1 MSKALVAI
9 FRFIVKTLAVIL
21 AALFVLTSIPIL
33 SIFTVEHT
41 LFDAGTYKHVLQ
53 ENGVYQRLPD
63 IVGEGMDSVKAF
75 IANPCKTNPLGCA
88 IDGASPELQ
97 ACLTGVLGESNYEA
111 IGSGQRNATES
122 ELAGSQHCLDQFGSS
137 ESTDNAQ
144 DESGGS
150 GVDFINNLSTRDWQA
165 LITLLLPPDESR
177 TMVEGMLDQVF
188 ATVNGETDTARLSL
202 AVVKAHLIGQPGAD
216 LVQLL
221 LKAQPPCT
229 EEQLAQIHAE
239 AASESEEAVVC
250 NPPPQDLALLTDQ
263 LTSKLASASA
273 QIPDDVVIIKP
284 ASDLVATGEASP
296 GNDPLETL
304 NKVRVAIRFT
314 PLIPI
319 ILLMLVSLLVIR
331 SLKSWLRWWGIPF
344 LITGLV
350 VAVIGLSILPLLNLA
365 WVNLVLPRFPAMLP
379 ASLAEFAH
387 SLMNSI
393 GRAGTTPMV
402 IQAAI
407 LGFIGLAATIGSI
420 FVDRKPKPPAL
431 VVPLPEPKTRLS
443 NQLELGFALHF

>member
-1 MSKALVAI
+1 M
-9 FRFIVKTLAVIL
+9 
-21 AALFVLTSIPIL
+21 
-33 SIFTVEHT
+33 
-41 LFDAGTYKHVLQ
+41 
-53 ENGVYQRLPD
+53 
-63 IVGEGMDSVKAF
+63 
-75 IANPCKTNPLGCA
+75 
-88 IDGASPELQ
+88 
-97 ACLTGVLGESNYEA
+97 
-111 IGSGQRNATES
+111 
-122 ELAGSQHCLDQFGSS
+122 
-137 ESTDNAQ
+137 
-144 DESGGS
+144 
-150 GVDFINNLSTRDWQA
+150 DFINNLSTRDWQA

-379 ASLAEFAH
+379 PSLAEFAH
-387 SLMNSI
+387 TLLNSI
-393 GRAGTTPMV
+393 SRAGTTPMV

-431 VVPLPEPKTRLS
+431 VVPLPEPKNTP
-443 NQLELGFALHF
+443 E

>member
-21 AALFVLTSIPIL
+21 VALFVLTSIPIL
-33 SIFTVEHT
+33 SIFTVEHS
-41 LFDAGTYKHVLQ
+41 LFDAGTYKHALE
-53 ENGVYQRLPD
+53 ENGVYQKLPA

-75 IANPCKTNPLGCA
+75 ITDPCKGNSLGCA

-97 ACLTGVLGESNYEA
+97 ACLTGVLGASNYEA
-111 IGSGQRNATES
+111 IGSGQRSATET
-122 ELAGSQHCLDQFGSS
+122 ELASSQGCLDQFGSG
-137 ESTDNAQ
+137 ESTGDAQ

-150 GVDFINNLSTRDWQA
+150 GVAFINNLSTRDWQA
-165 LITLLLPPDESR
+165 LITLLLPPDESKA
-177 TMVEGMLDQVF
+177 MVEGMLDQVF
-188 ATVNGETDTARLSL
+188 ATVNGETCTARLSL
-202 AVVKAHLIGQPGAD
+202 AAVKAHLIGPAGAD

-221 LKAQPPCT
+221 LKTQPPCT
-229 EEQLAQIHAE
+229 EEQLTQIHSEE
-239 AASESEEAVVC
+239 ADESEQAVVC
-250 NPPPQDLALLTDQ
+250 NPPPQDLDLLTRQ
-263 LTSKLASASA
+263 LTSQLASASA

-284 ASDLVATGEASP
+284 ASDLVAAGEVSP

-314 PLIPI
+314 PIIPI

-331 SLKSWLRWWGIPF
+331 SLKGWLRWWGIPF
-344 LITGLV
+344 LMTGLV
-350 VAVIGLSILPLLNLA
+350 VAVIGMTILPLLNLA

-379 ASLAEFAH
+379 AGLADFAH

-402 IQAAI
+402 IEAAI
-407 LGFIGLAATIGSI
+407 LGIVGLVAIIGSI
-420 FVDRKPKPPAL
+420 LVDRKPKQPAP
-431 VVPLPEPKTRLS
+431 VMPLSEPTNTPE
-443 NQLELGFALHF
+443 